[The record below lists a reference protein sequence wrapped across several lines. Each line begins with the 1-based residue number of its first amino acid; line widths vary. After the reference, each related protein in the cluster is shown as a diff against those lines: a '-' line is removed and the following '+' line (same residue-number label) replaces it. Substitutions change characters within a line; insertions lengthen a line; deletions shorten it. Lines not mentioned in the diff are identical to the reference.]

1 MSLPWREFN
10 DADRAE
16 PADPTVLYS
25 PLRLIMQE
33 SHNVDICEFGQK
45 RLVPGFGLAIKV
57 IILGV
62 MTLVHSVVVALQ
74 RGIQ

>member
-1 MSLPWREFN
+1 MTQIVLSLLTPL
-10 DADRAE
+10 
-16 PADPTVLYS
+16 LYS
-25 PLRLIMQE
+25 PLRLTMQE

-57 IILGV
+57 VILGDT
-62 MTLVHSVVVALQ
+62 TLVHSAVVSLQ